1 MLTSISKQE
10 DTSIF
15 IRKYYEFI
23 DEIPATVLGILDEL
37 ERQGGAH
44 KVLNSMDKYIQFHP
58 KIRERFQNALE
69 KSPEQ
74 LNQFYKQ
81 KFLNKMLYHFKL
93 KFGNNNEILKEVLQ
107 NVFDKSIVNY

>member
-1 MLTSISKQE
+1 
-10 DTSIF
+10 
-15 IRKYYEFI
+15 
-23 DEIPATVLGILDEL
+23 
-37 ERQGGAH
+37 
-44 KVLNSMDKYIQFHP
+44 MDKYIQFHP

-107 NVFDKSIVNY
+107 NVFDKSIVNYQDFYYFYEVLLQDLKKFTDKYNINNTDIEVIKPLIF